1 MSIVKL
7 ALTVPLVIA
16 GFHLFG
22 LRGAMGGYL
31 VAEATTRMILLLRAA
46 VLLGGLRSLL
56 PWRTLVFQTFSAAAA
71 APVGAIAL
79 HLTHGPAIVRMS
91 VCGIAT
97 GLVYLAALRATG
109 ELPPVRQWIRR
120 KRPAPEPSPSL
131 AA

>member
-1 MSIVKL
+1 VKL

-46 VLLGGLRSLL
+46 ALLGGLRAVL
-56 PWRTLVFQTFSAAAA
+56 PWRTLVLQTLSAAVA
-71 APVGAIAL
+71 APAGAIAL
-79 HLTHGPAIVRMS
+79 RFTHGPALLRLFA
-91 VCGIAT
+91 CGVAT
-97 GLVYLAALRATG
+97 AVVYLAGLRLTG
-109 ELPPVRQWIRR
+109 ELPPVRQWVQR
-120 KRPAPEPSPSL
+120 KRPASEPRPSL